1 MASNQVAKDTSTG
14 QGLYREEF
22 EHDACGIG
30 AIAHLK
36 GQKSHQLLDDALT
49 LLVNLEHRGGK
60 GLERNTGDGAGIL
73 FQIPHRFFRKEA
85 QKYGHLLPDEGEY
98 GVAMVFFPQD
108 AEGAQVARRVFEEGC
123 AEQGVPLLFW
133 REVPIARPATSASAS
148 STCAVAPSRRPQR
161 PIMRSRARSSTCAR

>member
-108 AEGAQVARRVFEEGC
+108 AEGAIR
-123 AEQGVPLLFW
+123 
-133 REVPIARPATSASAS
+133 
-148 STCAVAPSRRPQR
+148 
-161 PIMRSRARSSTCAR
+161 